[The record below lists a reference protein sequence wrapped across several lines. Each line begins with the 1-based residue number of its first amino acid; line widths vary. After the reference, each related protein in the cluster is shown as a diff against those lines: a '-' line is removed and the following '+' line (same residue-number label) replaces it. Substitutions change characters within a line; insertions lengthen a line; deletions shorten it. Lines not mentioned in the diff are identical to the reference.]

1 MTNFLNFAHASAHV
15 DVPSNLAS
23 ALLREQSSPLV
34 TQWADN
40 AALLLDTLPSGVV
53 FAIGKLRLSEEASR
67 ALAHAIATAV
77 CQALQRR
84 GAPASMEVEIDRP
97 QGSTVRPDRQVRTLL
112 PHHDGGHC
120 SYLTPSLLDDPEW
133 DVRLRV
139 FSNEIG
145 KYTTTPAHKLY
156 QGIFIVNPGEGLSV
170 TTYYDLLR
178 MLRQA
183 YTRTIGQPPASVA
196 QLVSWLGNTIRGSL
210 ALPAQHQSRYLAI
223 GAALGSHHLAHHGIA
238 VHYAEAD
245 FTVQEIE
252 RFPELKHFNSDDTL
266 APTERFL
273 SQLLI
278 ETLGMSWQEFRAQC
292 EICVPSER
300 FDVVFGH
307 NLTLLHGGLMG
318 GPGRLLEPI
327 CMVIK
332 HASGAD
338 YEDWLAQAW
347 RRREMV

>member
-1 MTNFLNFAHASAHV
+1 MSPGLI
-15 DVPSNLAS
+15 S
-23 ALLREQSSPLV
+23 ALLLEQSSSPV
-34 TQWADN
+34 IQWADN

-67 ALAHAIATAV
+67 ELTHAIAAV
-77 CQALQRR
+77 ICQALQRR
-84 GAPASMEVEIDRP
+84 GAPSSMEVEIDRP
-97 QGSTVRPDRQVRTLL
+97 QGSTVRPDKQVRTLL

-133 DVRLRV
+133 DARLRV
-139 FSNEIG
+139 FSNETG
-145 KYTTTPAHKLY
+145 KYTTTSAHKLY
-156 QGIFIVNPGEGLSV
+156 QGIFIVDPGEGLSV
-170 TTYYDLLR
+170 TTYYNLLL

-183 YTRTIGQPPASVA
+183 YSHTIGHPPTSIA
-196 QLVSWLGNTIRGSL
+196 QLASWLGNNIRHSL
-210 ALPAQHQSRYLAI
+210 VLQAQHQSRYLAI
-223 GAALGSHHLAHHGIA
+223 GAALGSPHLAYHGIA

-252 RFPELKHFNSDDTL
+252 RFPELKHFNNKDTL

-273 SQLLI
+273 SELLL
-278 ETLGMSWQEFRAQC
+278 ETLGMSWQEFRTQF

-300 FDVVFGH
+300 FDAVFGH

-327 CMVIK
+327 CMVIE

-338 YEDWLAQAW
+338 YENWLAQAW
-347 RRREMV
+347 RRG